1 MLPMMLGVDHIAISA
16 GHLQE
21 GVEYIETALGVPLEA
36 GGSHLRFGTHNMLLN
51 LGELYLEV
59 IAIDPQVKAP
69 FAPRW
74 FDLDRFSGRPRPT
87 NWICRTEAMR
97 LALEAALPQTGPSV
111 AVNRGDLNWLISVP
125 ETGILPFDN
134 MAPALID
141 WLGIP
146 SPAQKLPDR
155 GCRLRQLKI
164 AHPQAELLAAYLAAQ
179 LQDNRVLIEKAA
191 RPQLSV
197 CLSTP
202 TGEVVLE

>member
-1 MLPMMLGVDHIAISA
+1 MLPMVLGIDHIVISA
-16 GHLQE
+16 GRLQE

-36 GGSHLRFGTHNMLLN
+36 GGSHLRFGTHNRLLN

-59 IAIDPQVKAP
+59 IAIDPQAKAP

-87 NWICRTEAMR
+87 NWICRTEAMG

-125 ETGILPFDN
+125 ETGILPLDN

-141 WLGIP
+141 WLGSP

-164 AHPQAELLAAYLAAQ
+164 AHPKAELLAAYLTVQ

>member
-1 MLPMMLGVDHIAISA
+1 MVLGLDHIAISA
-16 GHLQE
+16 GRLQE
-21 GVEYIETALGVPLEA
+21 GVEYVEAALGVPLEA
-36 GGSHLRFGTHNMLLN
+36 GGRHLRFGTHNQLLN

-59 IAIDPQVKAP
+59 IAIDPQAKAP

-87 NWICRTEAMR
+87 NWICRTEAMGP
-97 LALEAALPQTGPSV
+97 ALEATLPETGPSV
-111 AVNRGDLNWLISVP
+111 AVSRGDLDWLISVP
-125 ETGILPFDN
+125 ETGILPLDN

-141 WLGIP
+141 WLGNP

-191 RPQLSV
+191 QPQLSV